1 MHKVITA
8 TVCTDATVSTAIL
21 INGGWDAVYI
31 AAPLFSSGISTA
43 TCNVY
48 VQGSNTST
56 SGTFARILEQGVY
69 SGSSGIYAWE
79 TPSQNGPF
87 LALAPAIG
95 GFKYIRIET
104 SKTATAN
111 AQFAVHL
118 VRNI

>member
-8 TVCTDATVSTAIL
+8 TVCTDATVSTAIHL
-21 INGGWDAVYI
+21 NGGWDYVYV

-56 SGTFARILEQGVY
+56 SATFMRINEQGVY
-69 SGSSGIYAWE
+69 SGGSGIYAWE
-79 TPSQNGPF
+79 TPSQAGPF
-87 LALAPAIG
+87 LARAPVCGA
-95 GFKYIRIET
+95 FNYIRIET

-111 AQFAVHL
+111 AEFAIHL
-118 VRNI
+118 IRGI